1 MIGDSLL
8 TDILGAKRAGIKS
21 ALAYDGFI
29 KSEKKIYK
37 QFSFEKILKI
47 TKIRPDFI
55 IKNIKL

>member
-21 ALAYDGFI
+21 ALAHDGFI
-29 KSEKKIYK
+29 KSEKKYINI
-37 QFSFEKILKI
+37 SFKKILKI

>member
-29 KSEKKIYK
+29 KRKKKYINN
-37 QFSFEKILKI
+37 FLLK
-47 TKIRPDFI
+47 KF
-55 IKNIKL
+55 

>member
-1 MIGDSLL
+1 ML